1 MQKRTALLSVLLL
14 FSSFAW
20 QPKAAGY
27 DVRLEIEGGAVILK
41 DVPEGTY
48 RASVTPQDGMAL
60 QWITVGGSKGAL
72 YPKNGQVFKMPYLP
86 TDDGTPV
93 VFSVSVREAE
103 PDDVVSEKETAYDFV
118 VNKLHYKIL
127 SDNKVDVVGSD
138 AGIEGSVEVPGEV
151 EYENNTFQVQSISY
165 YAFRNRS
172 LITQII
178 IKESSD
184 SRQMR
189 IGQQAFENCTSLQ
202 TLDFPVDLDRIE
214 PSMINGC
221 IGLTTIVCRSMI
233 APDVMTGT
241 EDYQDVIRK
250 QGIVL
255 YYPDEAYNSYVRNSA
270 YWKSYNTKYLSTY
283 NPDKIFT
290 LTLNLQGENDG
301 RITLYDAQPG
311 QKMQFIGASNST
323 APVVRINRTKMALDE
338 ANTLT
343 IPDNLPAGN
352 LLLTLND
359 NSQTSSVEDVDTSP
373 CYSVDGN
380 ILSVNSIDG
389 HVVRVY
395 NMLGECLFCGTDSEL
410 ILSKGVYVV
419 KTGNVAEKILIK

>member
-1 MQKRTALLSVLLL
+1 MQKRTALLSALLVL
-14 FSSFAW
+14 SSFSR
-20 QPKAAGY
+20 PFEAAGY
-27 DVRLEIEGGAVILK
+27 DVRLNIDGGAVVLK

-48 RASVTPQDGMAL
+48 RASVTPQEGMAL

-93 VFSVSVREAE
+93 VFSVSVRESE
-103 PDDVVSEKETAYDFV
+103 PDDLVNEKETAYDFA
-118 VNKLHYKIL
+118 VNELHYKII

-138 AGIEGSVEVPGEV
+138 TGIEGSVEVPGEV
-151 EYENNTFQVQSISY
+151 EYDNETFQVQSISY
-165 YAFRNRS
+165 YAFRNRP

-178 IKESSD
+178 IKESSE

-189 IGQQAFENCTSLQ
+189 IGQQAFENCTSLH
-202 TLDFPVDLDRIE
+202 TLDFPADLDKIE

-221 IGLTTIVCRSMI
+221 IALTTIVCRSMI

-241 EDYQDVIRK
+241 EDYQEVIGK
-250 QGIVL
+250 QGVVL
-255 YYPDEAYNSYVRNSA
+255 YYPYEAYNSYVRNSA
-270 YWKSYNTKYLSTY
+270 YWKSYNSKYLSTY

-301 RITLYDAQPG
+301 KITLYDAQPG
-311 QKMQFIGASNST
+311 QKMQFIGATNTT
-323 APVVRINRTKMALDE
+323 APVVRVNRKKMTLDE
-338 ANTLT
+338 NNEFT

-359 NSQTSSVEDVDTSP
+359 SSQTSSVADADICL
-373 CYSVDGN
+373 CYSINGR
-380 ILSVNSIDG
+380 ILTVNSTDG
-389 HVVRVY
+389 KTIEVFD
-395 NMLGECLFCGTDSEL
+395 MLGARIFSGLNAEL
-410 ILSKGVYVV
+410 SLARGMYIV
-419 KTGNVAEKILIK
+419 KTGDKVEKVLIR